1 MYEKYLNILLLSCY
15 LPYTDSVSLSEIK
28 DAIISSQRTIEHKK
42 CHCLHS
48 VLLIEKL
55 AKMENEVYELKM
67 ELLEAKKVKPKLQH
81 EKAEWRHKLSNLM
94 YDILNLEKCLNDFL
108 KLTTDT

>member
-15 LPYTDSVSLSEIK
+15 LPYTDPVSLFEIK
-28 DAIISSQRTIEHKK
+28 DAVISSQRTIED
-42 CHCLHS
+42 CIHCFPLT
-48 VLLIEKL
+48 EKI

-67 ELLEAKKVKPKLQH
+67 ELLEAKKVKSKLQR
-81 EKAEWRHKLSNLM
+81 EKADFRQKLSNLM
-94 YDILNLEKCLNDFL
+94 YDILNLEKCLNDLL